1 MDALPLLE
9 DLANDAMQRERVF
22 RDREDFLAHDDDWLL
37 SRFQFPRAIPQNVA
51 VHSTKQTPDCAR
63 TALQ

>member
-37 SRFQFPRAIPQNVA
+37 SRFQFLRAIPQNVA